1 MNKTHNILISV
12 LAILTLVS
20 MTACAVSAS
29 TTISIASPTISTG
42 STITVPIMAN
52 NITNVAAYTI
62 SLTYNPAVVVVDSV
76 GAGDLGGVTKVIDN
90 VTGVTQMSAFSTTPV
105 SGNVI
110 LANVALRAVGTAG
123 QTSPLN
129 ITVTTLSDDGGNTI
143 PADVNNGTFSI
154 ATKITTITVTPANES
169 VTVGNITNF
178 TATDQDGN
186 VITTIVNWSSDNT
199 SVGTIDSGTGVFTA
213 VAPGIAT
220 ITATNGSVSGSTTIT
235 VTSLPPPPPVLTTI
249 NVSPANSSVTVGN
262 VTNFTAETLDQYGNP
277 ISAIITWSSDNT
289 SVGTIDSG
297 TGVFTA
303 VAPGIATITATNG
316 SVSGSTTITVTSLP
330 STSTTISIASQ
341 TVTPGSTVTVPIMAN
356 NITNVAAYTISLTYN
371 PAIVVVDSVGAG
383 ALGGVTTVINNVTGV
398 TQMSAFSTTPQ
409 SGNVILANVTL
420 RAVGTAGQTSPLTL
434 TVTTLSDNNGNTI
447 PAIVN
452 NGTFSIAKSPPVLTT
467 INVAPA
473 NSSVTVGNTTTF
485 IATPLDQ
492 YGNPISAIVIWNSS
506 NTSVGKIDS
515 FVYNLLNI
523 FRLNK
528 IKEIIKMRSDLVIR
542 NWY

>member
-1 MNKTHNILISV
+1 
-12 LAILTLVS
+12 
-20 MTACAVSAS
+20 
-29 TTISIASPTISTG
+29 
-42 STITVPIMAN
+42 
-52 NITNVAAYTI
+52 
-62 SLTYNPAVVVVDSV
+62 
-76 GAGDLGGVTKVIDN
+76 
-90 VTGVTQMSAFSTTPV
+90 
-105 SGNVI
+105 
-110 LANVALRAVGTAG
+110 
-123 QTSPLN
+123 
-129 ITVTTLSDDGGNTI
+129 
-143 PADVNNGTFSI
+143 
-154 ATKITTITVTPANES
+154 
-169 VTVGNITNF
+169 
-178 TATDQDGN
+178 
-186 VITTIVNWSSDNT
+186 
-199 SVGTIDSGTGVFTA
+199 
-213 VAPGIAT
+213 
-220 ITATNGSVSGSTTIT
+220 
-235 VTSLPPPPPVLTTI
+235 
-249 NVSPANSSVTVGN
+249 
-262 VTNFTAETLDQYGNP
+262 
-277 ISAIITWSSDNT
+277 
-289 SVGTIDSG
+289 
-297 TGVFTA
+297 
-303 VAPGIATITATNG
+303 
-316 SVSGSTTITVTSLP
+316 
-330 STSTTISIASQ
+330 
-341 TVTPGSTVTVPIMAN
+341 MAN